1 MFLNVTLFGIVAFC
15 LTLYFIPVTIRIANK
30 YDIHDYPDVR
40 KKHIRKVPFLGGIS
54 FMMAFSISLALCWS
68 NNYLRPDN
76 YHYIFISLLILAF
89 IGLCDDL
96 LGFKPT
102 KKLLFQLMASAL
114 LIYKGNFYLP
124 FDQIFTTIQVPP
136 ALNFCI
142 TLIFMVGITN
152 AYNLIDGAD
161 GLAASIGIII
171 CLSYGFLFFMGNQ
184 YFYCAMAI
192 SMSGALIAFFL
203 YNKPPALIFMGD
215 TGSLFLGMLFS
226 VFSIFFIEKG
236 GTFSN
241 YLINTRIILAFAL
254 LSVPLLDMVRLF
266 YIRCY
271 HKKSPFSADNNHIHH
286 LLAQLGYTPIQ
297 VVLWVLFLEVSI
309 IGVALLAGNKSWLG
323 FVLVSICIYGIAIQS
338 IRQLITYK
346 GRIEQFKL
354 REIELMHEKE
364 VEEEDVIPLKINKY

>member
-1 MFLNVTLFGIVAFC
+1 
-15 LTLYFIPVTIRIANK
+15 
-30 YDIHDYPDVR
+30 
-40 KKHIRKVPFLGGIS
+40 
-54 FMMAFSISLALCWS
+54 MMAFSISLALCWS

-266 YIRCY
+266 YIRIY

-323 FVLVSICIYGIAIQS
+323 FVLVSICIYGIAIQG